1 MRLLAVHGKSQSGKS
16 SLCNYIM
23 GLEMQ
28 KLGIIDRFDVDET
41 GKLLVNHDGFTDDSG
56 VVFPA
61 GMGPFDFER
70 RDPEFLTY
78 CAQVIWPH
86 CRIFSFAESL
96 KWLAV
101 NMLRVEPR
109 LVYGS
114 DDDKNSFTQYSYADI
129 TAILPDRRATI
140 HIKTPD
146 KKLSGR
152 QLLQYFGDVLRHL
165 NNQCFIDVTM
175 TQINE
180 SMTSLS
186 LVSDCRRVDEIKR
199 IRAGGGKVIHL
210 TKKKTVPDNH
220 NTERDTDGLKIAEH
234 VDAVIDNAKM
244 TQEEKQ
250 AEAFKLLQSWGWY

>member
-1 MRLLAVHGKSQSGKS
+1 MRMLAIAGSAQSGKS

-28 KLGIIDRFDVDET
+28 KLGIIDRFDMDES
-41 GKLLVNHDGFTDDSG
+41 GGLLVNHDGFTDDNG

-96 KWLAV
+96 KWIAV

-114 DDDKNSFTQYSYADI
+114 DADKNSFTQYSYEDI
-129 TAILPDRRATI
+129 TAILPDKRAI
-140 HIKTPD
+140 VNVKTPN

-165 NNQCFIDVTM
+165 NDQCFIDVT
-175 TQINE
+175 INQMNE
-180 SMTSLS
+180 AMTSLS
-186 LVSDCRRVDEIKR
+186 LVSDCRRLDEIKR
-199 IRAGGGKVIHL
+199 IRANGGKVIYL

-220 NTERDTDGLKIAEH
+220 NTEKELINLPMVEH
-234 VDAVIDNAKM
+234 VDVVLDNSRLTLAEKNAKVF
-244 TQEEKQ
+244 EI
-250 AEAFKLLQSWGWY
+250 LQGWGWY